1 MIAPPVTRPPSN
13 VRVVDDEIAGRPR
26 PEDILRL
33 SASLTCELTAELD
46 GAVEFVGVGV
56 EELLLAALGRA
67 IARTIGVGV
76 VTVSGLTTVA
86 PIRLCCASERELD
99 ADGLLAEVRQAL
111 TVVQHAAVPPAEV
124 VFSYLGLPPDPALGP
139 LQVTDGPAL
148 GVLAYRCGDA
158 MQMDW
163 WYDVRRLDLCT
174 VEELAAQFR
183 LGLIGLTSEASAT
196 EDAA

>member
-1 MIAPPVTRPPSN
+1 M
-13 VRVVDDEIAGRPR
+13 
-26 PEDILRL
+26 
-33 SASLTCELTAELD
+33 SASRNSCSRR
-46 GAVEFVGVGV
+46 
-56 EELLLAALGRA
+56 LGRA

-86 PIRLCCASERELD
+86 PIRLCCATERDLD
-99 ADGLLAEVRQAL
+99 ADGLLAEVRHAL
-111 TVVQHAAVPPAEV
+111 TVPQHAALPPAEV
-124 VFSYLGLPPDPALGP
+124 VFSFLGLPPDPSLGP

-148 GVLAYRCGDA
+148 GVLAYRRDDA

-183 LGLIGLTSEASAT
+183 LGLIGLTSEASAI
-196 EDAA
+196 EGAA